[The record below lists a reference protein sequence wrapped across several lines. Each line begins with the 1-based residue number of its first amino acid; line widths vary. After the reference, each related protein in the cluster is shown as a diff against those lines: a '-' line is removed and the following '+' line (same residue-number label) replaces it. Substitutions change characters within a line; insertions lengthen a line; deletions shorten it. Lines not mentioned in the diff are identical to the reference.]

1 MLKTLKRKI
10 ALVAVTVV
18 GASGLAVI
26 AAPVA
31 NAADALPTS
40 VTGTV
45 APTRPGDQA
54 TMSVVLGFALST
66 DTPAATGVLR
76 ARLLSGPVGADG
88 TTAASIGADTVTTA
102 AVRGIATAVDTT
114 AYTVTAP
121 LVFTPNNAGAYQL
134 LVWYDATNNAATAQ
148 YPAAATPQGVVS
160 FTTAGQPRSISWT
173 AAAKTGSTDTSTA
186 TIFNF
191 TLKDV
196 NANTTYLK
204 AGENITASVTDSSGA
219 SGTIYAADTTTV
231 FGAGAAAYSA
241 PFGVAVAKATAP
253 SGNIGVVASAAGTVT
268 VSALGTGLLSGLV
281 PAATA
286 TLTTRAEIYATKFK
300 VTNTTSITTVNNATT
315 ATNATTL
322 PTEQVG
328 AAAATVYASRSKSLA
343 MNFRVTA
350 AAAGT
355 IRATVAAIDANTL
368 LPTGVTA
375 GTVDVTIASDGAT
388 APTYTGTLAVT
399 ATAATAGSGY
409 VISVPVTSSTVM
421 KYTVIYGTPTASNT
435 LGYVTVEPLAD
446 NTATIVRVLQAG
458 TANFTATVY
467 DQYGDVVSGASVTW
481 TVTGRNAGSAASTTN
496 DKGVAT
502 FALKD
507 ASTATL
513 TASPTDAVAVQ
524 AASASANSFTGA
536 VTTTVRYGTTITA
549 TTLTLANDAPTAAT
563 FRLID
568 SATVLTATA
577 KDAVG
582 IGISGLGITFTLPD
596 GAYTTT
602 AGASTTVYTN
612 GSGVATLSIK
622 STKTGVNSA
631 GASGGGLTA
640 TASTWTVQNQSA
652 IDPRTI
658 SLAPATVSVAG
669 GAIVRVVATVKDRYG
684 NPVSGVTVTPSY
696 AGTAGRIQAVGGA
709 IASTATTGTDGTVGI
724 DLGAIGSEAGTGTL
738 TATMTGGDATA
749 DGSTM
754 GNAATIPARAASAT
768 AAVTIT
774 AAAAAAN
781 PALDAVKTD
790 VKAVSD
796 TVATLSKAVTTIQSS
811 VTELTTS
818 FTAQIKSLSSA
829 IAKISRAI
837 AALSKKIK

>member
-1 MLKTLKRKI
+1 ML
-10 ALVAVTVV
+10 

-26 AAPVA
+26 AAPAA

-40 VTGTV
+40 VTGSV
-45 APTRPGDQA
+45 APTRPGDSA

-121 LVFTPNNAGAYQL
+121 LTFTPNNAGTYQL
-134 LVWYDATNNAATAQ
+134 LVWYDATNAVATAQ

-160 FTTAGQPRSISWT
+160 FTTAGQPRTIAWT
-173 AAAKTGSTDTSTA
+173 SAAKTGSTDTATA

-191 TLKDV
+191 TLKDA
-196 NANTTYLK
+196 NGNTTYLK
-204 AGENITASVTDSSGA
+204 TGENITGSVADSSGA

-231 FGAGAAAYSA
+231 FGAGAAAYST

-268 VSALGTGLLSGLV
+268 VSAVGTGLLSGLV

-300 VTNTTSITTVNNATT
+300 ITNTASITTVDNARNSTD
-315 ATNATTL
+315 AATL
-322 PTEQVG
+322 PVEQ
-328 AAAATVYASRSKSLA
+328 AAAAAGTVYASRSKALE

-355 IRATVAAIDANTL
+355 VRATIAAIDTVTL
-368 LPTGVTA
+368 LPSGVTA
-375 GTVDVTIASDGAT
+375 GTQDVTIASDGAT
-388 APTYTGTLAVT
+388 APTYTGTLKVT

-409 VISVPVTSSTVM
+409 VISVPVTASTVM
-421 KYTVIYGTPTASNT
+421 KYTVIYKTPSASNT
-435 LGYVTVEPLAD
+435 TGYVSVKPSGD
-446 NTATIVRVLQAG
+446 NVATIVRVLQGG
-458 TANFTATVY
+458 TTNFTATVY
-467 DQYGDVVSGASVTW
+467 DQFADTIAGASVTW
-481 TVTGRNAGSAASTTN
+481 TVSGRNAGISSSITNAS
-496 DKGVAT
+496 GVAT
-502 FALKD
+502 LDLKD
-507 ASTATL
+507 VSTATL
-513 TASPTDAVAVQ
+513 TASPTDQVDAQ
-524 AASASANSFTGA
+524 AASAAAAAFT
-536 VTTTVRYGTTITA
+536 VVNTPTTSRSIVRYGASVTA
-549 TTLTLANDAPTAAT
+549 ATLTLANDAPTAAT
-563 FRLID
+563 YRLID

-577 KDAVG
+577 KDSSGVG
-582 IGISGLGITFTLPD
+582 IAGIGVTFTLPD

-602 AGASTTVYTN
+602 TGASTTVYTN
-612 GSGVATLSIK
+612 GSGVATLSVK

-631 GASGGGLTA
+631 GASGGGVTA
-640 TASTWTVQNQSA
+640 TASTWTVQNQA
-652 IDPRTI
+652 ALDPRTV
-658 SLAPATVSVAG
+658 SLAPATVEVAG

-709 IASTATTGTDGTVGI
+709 IASTGTTGTDGTVGI
-724 DLGAIGSEAGTGTL
+724 DLSAIGSESGTGTL
-738 TATMTGGDATA
+738 TAAITGGDATA

-768 AAVTIT
+768 AAVTVKAG
-774 AAAAAAN
+774 AAAATTDAAVT
-781 PALDAVKTD
+781 AVKAD

-811 VTELTTS
+811 VTELSST
-818 FTAQIKSLSSA
+818 FAAQIKSLSSA
-829 IAKISRAI
+829 IAKISKAI
-837 AALSKKIK
+837 AALSKRIK